1 MAGSS
6 GGWVAKVRSNRGDDI
21 LTRRSALSITTVRW
35 DLVAVKQL
43 YLIMFHYWFDESTL
57 FFAVLERT
65 ENQPYHGLL
74 KRWMKNYKSIV
85 PNKGLICE
93 HCMLWF
99 TLDLHF
105 YPLGA
110 GFWAKRYEHD
120 FLRIINL
127 MTCTCFQTTRTIWLV
142 SSPSESQEK
151 NLIKGLPWDF
161 LQRKVEI
168 TRVVKGDNKSC
179 FQ

>member
-1 MAGSS
+1 M
-6 GGWVAKVRSNRGDDI
+6 
-21 LTRRSALSITTVRW
+21 LSIELQAGLGTIW
-35 DLVAVKQL
+35 
-43 YLIMFHYWFDESTL
+43 ST
-57 FFAVLERT
+57 
-65 ENQPYHGLL
+65 HGLL

-151 NLIKGLPWDF
+151 SRIREIPRKLFFGKDVRTNIVWDDNNVWKLLCLDHQDHLDGVQP
-161 LQRKVEI
+161 LQQPGVEPDQGHTQEAI
-168 TRVVKGDNKSC
+168 FGQRCRNKSC
-179 FQ
+179 